1 MSWPVPER
9 FSHSPQVFILLLQ
22 PLQLGQDLGELA
34 AGPLWVLA
42 VSHQVTPDVEE
53 ERAPG

>member
-1 MSWPVPER
+1 MSWLVPER
-9 FSHSPQVFILLLQ
+9 FSHPPQVFVLLLQ
-22 PLQLGQDLGELA
+22 PLQLGQDLGEFP

-42 VSHQVTPDVEE
+42 VSHEVAPDVEK